1 MNGRLREI
9 TLNKGV
15 ETYVF
20 RFDAASRQALLGVVA
35 RFAADPDLAFS
46 WHDAAVV
53 CKRVREEIGRCLDA
67 TPGAFLAGR
76 FQ

>member
-1 MNGRLREI
+1 VNGRLQEI
-9 TLNKGV
+9 TLHKGV

-35 RFAADPDLAFS
+35 RFAAAPDLAFS

-53 CKRVREEIGRCLDA
+53 CKRVREDA
-67 TPGAFLAGR
+67 ERRPEPARGTFAGR